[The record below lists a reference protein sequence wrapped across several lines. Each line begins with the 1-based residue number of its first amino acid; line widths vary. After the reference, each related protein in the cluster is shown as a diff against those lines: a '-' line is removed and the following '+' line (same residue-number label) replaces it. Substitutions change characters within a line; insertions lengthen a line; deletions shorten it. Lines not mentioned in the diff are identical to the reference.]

1 MRDKRKPAGFSS
13 RIRGRAQHLQPSLQF
28 SSWRSPRCSARSV
41 RSPLLRISAPFS
53 SALCFFA
60 LRPCLSSQSL
70 GSSSAVLLFS
80 QPSRCSFLASHF
92 PQRISL
98 LLRLLLL
105 RSAVCLLLAGHSAWR
120 FRSAIRSI
128 ATPPQRFPLAVS
140 PALRPSAF
148 PRRFLSRS
156 APALPLGGFS
166 RASTQRFSSRE
177 RLHAHAPAWK
187 FFSKIPLGIFE
198 LRRFFPRLRRFV
210 LCCQRQPASPKRSAA
225 TADRR
230 FCGMK
235 GVHTYDPYRSDDR
248 LCIPGHCRA
257 FC

>member
-1 MRDKRKPAGFSS
+1 M
-13 RIRGRAQHLQPSLQF
+13 IRGRAQHLQPSLQF

-105 RSAVCLLLAGHSAWR
+105 RSAVCLSLAGHSAWR
-120 FRSAIRSI
+120 FRSAIRSV
-128 ATPPQRFPLAVS
+128 ATSLPRFPSAVSLSLCPSASPWRFLTRFVPALFLGGFSRAPPQRFPLAVS
-140 PALRPSAF
+140 LAPRPSAF
-148 PRRFLSRS
+148 LLANVF
-156 APALPLGGFS
+156 
-166 RASTQRFSSRE
+166 T
-177 RLHAHAPAWK
+177 HT
-187 FFSKIPLGIFE
+187 
-198 LRRFFPRLRRFV
+198 RLRGNFFQKS
-210 LCCQRQPASPKRSAA
+210 L
-225 TADRR
+225 
-230 FCGMK
+230 
-235 GVHTYDPYRSDDR
+235 
-248 LCIPGHCRA
+248 
-257 FC
+257 